1 MLQVQDIGSVSVI
14 KVRSSLQ
21 DECLENARQSLED
34 CMDKGRFRLIMNL
47 HECPLINSQGLEFI
61 VDAQQECLDRGG
73 RLILAEPQPLSSEIL
88 GVSGVDERVA
98 VYRDM
103 RGALSDF
110 AR

>member
-14 KVRSSLQ
+14 KVRSALQ

-34 CMDKGRFRLIMNL
+34 CIAKRRFRLILNL
-47 HECPLINSQGLEFI
+47 HECPLINSLGLEFI

-73 RLILAEPQPLSSEIL
+73 RLVLAEPQSLSSEIL
-88 GVSGVDERVA
+88 GVSGIDERVA

>member
-1 MLQVQDIGSVSVI
+1 MLPVQNIGSVSVI
-14 KVRSSLQ
+14 KVRSPLQ
-21 DECLENARQSLED
+21 DDCLAKARSSLNDCLENRQ
-34 CMDKGRFRLIMNL
+34 FRLVLNL

-61 VDAQQECLDRGG
+61 VDAQQECLARGG
-73 RLILAEPQPLSSEIL
+73 RLVLAEPQPLTSEIL
-88 GVSGVDERVA
+88 GATGVDERVA